1 MRVLREALRAL
12 LTGVDIPPSYPWGVY
27 LTEGGGPYDEPP
39 RGKGIHVRRLGE
51 LEAEIM
57 DRLWA
62 WQRPATVREI
72 VDDINR
78 GRRVAYTTVMT
89 VADILHRKGWLRREK
104 AGRAWL
110 YEPVRSREEYTA
122 GLMRDALGDS
132 QDRPAALLRFV
143 EVISDEDMAALD
155 AALRA
160 ARGGTAE
167 GSAAGGGA

>member
-1 MRVLREALRAL
+1 M
-12 LTGVDIPPSYPWGVY
+12 
-27 LTEGGGPYDEPP
+27 
-39 RGKGIHVRRLGE
+39 RRLGE

-57 DRLWA
+57 DRLWD

-104 AGRAWL
+104 SGRAWL
-110 YEPVRSREEYTA
+110 YETVRTREEYTA

-143 EVISDEDMAALD
+143 EAISDEDMAALD

-160 ARGGTAE
+160 ARGDQDPSAGERGPQRGDGAHTGKPGSRSGRGERAE
-167 GSAAGGGA
+167 NGAGA

>member
-1 MRVLREALRAL
+1 M
-12 LTGVDIPPSYPWGVY
+12 
-27 LTEGGGPYDEPP
+27 
-39 RGKGIHVRRLGE
+39 RRLGE

-78 GRRVAYTTVMT
+78 ERRVAYTTVMT

-143 EVISDEDMAALD
+143 EVISDEDMDALD

-160 ARGGTAE
+160 ARGDQHLHPHPGD
-167 GSAAGGGA
+167 GGGA